1 MTSIVFIIIS
11 YLLLGLAA
19 PLFSEFE
26 ISFLAPDLAVG
37 ILLASIAFL
46 PNLRFIFF
54 ALILGT
60 LLDGFFPLA
69 PLGLHMERV
78 VILAY
83 ATRGITAIIPARTIP
98 KRILLGMLLT
108 CISDFIL
115 FLLLAIFDHSFTAY
129 SVIFRRMI
137 PHALITG
144 ITVPIFDVIFF
155 FAGRRLSSKKDRIF
169 FP

>member
-1 MTSIVFIIIS
+1 MSLLIFTTIS
-11 YLLLGLAA
+11 YVLMGLAA
-19 PLFSEFE
+19 PLFTEFE
-26 ISFLAPDLAVG
+26 LSFLAPDLAVG
-37 ILLASIAFL
+37 ILLATSTFFGSI
-46 PNLRFIFF
+46 RFVFF

-78 VILAY
+78 VLLAY
-83 ATRGITAIIPARTIP
+83 ATRGAIGVIPARTVP
-98 KRILLGMLLT
+98 KRILLGMLMS

-129 SVIFRRMI
+129 SVIFRRML

-144 ITVPIFDVIFF
+144 ITVPVLDFIFN
-155 FAGRRLSSKKDRIF
+155 FAGRRLTSKKDRIF